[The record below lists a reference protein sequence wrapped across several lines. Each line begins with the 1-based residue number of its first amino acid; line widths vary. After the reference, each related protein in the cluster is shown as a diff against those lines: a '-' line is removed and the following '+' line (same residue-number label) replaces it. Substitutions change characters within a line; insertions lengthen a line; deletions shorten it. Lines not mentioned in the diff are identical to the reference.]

1 MAMSEDRV
9 AVLHALIAYRLPVEA
24 TVEKLASFGWDA
36 VEPVAFVRSGD
47 IDRILTRYL
56 AHELTGDQVTD
67 WADLVECREDIG
79 YQPGQEHLADII
91 FDLANPNLRGPI
103 TPELAKR
110 IQGKLFGISKG
121 V

>member
-1 MAMSEDRV
+1 MAMAEDRA
-9 AVLHALIAYRLPVEA
+9 AVLRALIAYRLPVGA
-24 TVEKLASFGWDA
+24 IIEKLASFGWDA
-36 VEPVAFVRSGD
+36 IGPVAFISSGD

-56 AHELTGDQVTD
+56 TQELTANQVTD

-79 YQPGQEHLADII
+79 YQPGQEHLADIV
-91 FDLANPNLRGPI
+91 FELANPNLRGPI

-110 IQGKLFGISKG
+110 IQAKLFGTPKG

>member
-1 MAMSEDRV
+1 MTMAESRA
-9 AVLHALIAYRLPVEA
+9 AVLQALIAYRLPVEP
-24 TVEKLASFGWDA
+24 TIEKLASFGWDA
-36 VEPVAFVRSGD
+36 TEPVAFIFSGD

-56 AHELTGDQVTD
+56 AEELTGDQVTN

-91 FDLANPNLRGPI
+91 FELANPNLRGPI
-103 TPELAKR
+103 TPEVAKR
-110 IQGKLFGISKG
+110 IQARLFGTSKG